1 MFDNGDIKLNKLT
14 NFFSAAATKRPAI
27 TILVVLLL
35 SGFFGYMASQQEEL
49 NTSFGGE
56 LDTPEIKAQTKLGEY
71 FQTSGSQSVFQIILS
86 GDDVLTVDGY
96 LAWQELKQTV
106 AQSEIAPYLVSQPGQ
121 PLIAGFFAPIDFAR
135 TYDYSID
142 INSMND
148 EQFKALYVKANS
160 QMPPEFKA
168 FASALLSESYDE
180 DAVTASAGL
189 AIITVD
195 SAKFVEEYGLEAGA
209 FIEQPR
215 MEVALNNSLSEIQ
228 VGNVKVSG
236 FSFGLLFGDEG
247 EDFQQEIGGLFAQ
260 AFVIILVV
268 LSYIFFMKSKLFSRK
283 PLNILRRLIAISF
296 MAFGIAGVISPLVS
310 DLETPLLSWM
320 MLDDPLLGRMI
331 PLSVFTFGFLLN
343 SRRRSSSDLFLSL
356 GAILLSIGW
365 MTGAGTI
372 LGPGYLD
379 IIGAPNQV
387 SQIAPIILIG
397 LGVDYAIHFNSRY
410 REEIGSGNSIDGATS
425 STLKSVGIALTLA
438 TLATMV
444 GFLTNIVSP
453 LPELKDFGILV
464 SVGIFFAFF
473 LVMTFVPAIR
483 TLLDKRAEKKEKID
497 SEAFTSSGDSVLN
510 KISEASG
517 IIPRKLKIVAIGLL
531 VTVSTY
537 GYISFTNLETI
548 FEFTDFLPEDNPVVK
563 TLDLLSEEFGGG
575 FGETTSV
582 LIEGDDLAT
591 PEIHNAL
598 IASINNLS
606 EKENIV
612 VYAGNVA
619 AESVLSSMGELL
631 TPAAG
636 PPGAPA
642 GPPDVELISSL
653 VGYGVDLMSGA
664 EGLEGLKVKNTSDVK
679 GLYEFLAAK
688 DPEAFLAYIYFDEN
702 NNVTAQQVRITTSA
716 GSLGAAQLRD
726 DIYVA
731 FAPMI
736 NLGIDVAA
744 TNDAIVTQSVS
755 DLISKS
761 QFQSLIFAIL
771 ASMTF
776 LIIYYFLD
784 MRRPFLGVITIMPVI
799 AIVMGTYLGMYYLDI
814 PLNPVT
820 STLSGLAIGI
830 GVPFVI
836 HVTNRFRESL
846 SQGNNPI
853 EAATKTLKTTGGSLF
868 GSAFTTMA
876 GFGILMTS
884 TLKPFQQMGQVVVV
898 ALGFALVASILI
910 LPTMLVFWANYHNKK
925 TAKSL

>member
-1 MFDNGDIKLNKLT
+1 MKVLT
-14 NFFSAAATKRPAI
+14 NFFSSAATKKPLI
-27 TILVVLLL
+27 TILIVILI
-35 SGFFGYMASQQEEL
+35 SGFFGYMAGQGEEL

-56 LDTPEIKAQTKLGEY
+56 LDTPEIKAQSKLGDY

-86 GDDVLTVDGY
+86 GEDVLTVDGY
-96 LAWQELKQTV
+96 LAWEELKNTV
-106 AQSEIAPYLVSQPGQ
+106 SESEIAPYLVSQPGQ
-121 PLIAGFFAPIDFAR
+121 PLVNGFFAPVDFAI
-135 TYDYSID
+135 TFNPMLNVDAIKGMD
-142 INSMND
+142 D
-148 EQFKALYVKANS
+148 AQFKNLYNQANS
-160 QMPPEFKA
+160 QMPAEFKA
-168 FASALLSESYDE
+168 FASALLSQSYDE
-180 DAVTASAGL
+180 DTTTATAGL
-189 AIITVD
+189 AIITID
-195 SAKFVEEYGLEAGA
+195 SNKFVEEYGFSEA
-209 FIEQPR
+209 FVEQPR
-215 MEVALNNSLSEIQ
+215 MEVALNKSLNDIS
-228 VGNVKVSG
+228 VGKVNVSG

-247 EDFQQEIGGLFAQ
+247 DDFQQEIGGLFAQ

-268 LSYIFFMKSKLFSRK
+268 LSYIFFMKGKSFNRK
-283 PLNILRRLIAISF
+283 PLDLLRRLLAASL
-296 MAFGIAGVISPLVS
+296 MAFGLAGVITPLVS
-310 DLETPLLSWM
+310 DLQTPLLDWM
-320 MLDDPLLGRMI
+320 QLDDPLLGRMI
-331 PLSVFTFGFLLN
+331 PLAVFTFGFLLN
-343 SRRRSSSDLFLSL
+343 SRRRASSDLFLSL

-365 MTGAGTI
+365 MQGAGTI

-410 REEIGSGNSIDGATS
+410 REEIGSGNSVNGATS

-453 LPELKDFGILV
+453 LPELRDFGILV

-483 TLLDKRAEKKEKID
+483 TLLDRRAENKSKID
-497 SEAFTSSGDSVLN
+497 SDAFTSSGDSMLN

-517 IIPRKLKIVAIGLL
+517 IIPKKLKVIALALL
-531 VTVSTY
+531 VTVSSY
-537 GYISFTNLETI
+537 GYISFSNLETI
-548 FEFTDFLPEDNPVVK
+548 FEFTDFLPEDNPVVQ

-591 PEIHNAL
+591 PEVHNAL
-598 IASINNLS
+598 IESINNLAD
-606 EKENIV
+606 KENIV

-619 AESVLSSMGELL
+619 AESVIGSLGQMVAPQS
-631 TPAAG
+631 G
-636 PPGAPA
+636 PPGTPA
-642 GPPDVELISSL
+642 GPPDMELIGAL
-653 VGYGVDLMSGA
+653 AGYGVDIMSGKQGIDA
-664 EGLEGLKVKNTSDVK
+664 LNVKNDADVK
-679 GLYEFLAAK
+679 GLYEFLVNK
-688 DPEAFLAYIYFDEN
+688 DAETFLASIYFDEN
-702 NNVTAQQVRITTSA
+702 NVMTAEQVRITTSA

-731 FAPMI
+731 FAPLI
-736 NLGIDVAA
+736 DLGLDVAA

-755 DLISKS
+755 DLISTS

-771 ASMTF
+771 ASMSF

-784 MRRPFLGVITIMPVI
+784 MRRPFLGVITILPVI

-836 HVTNRFRESL
+836 HVTNRFREAL
-846 SQGNNPI
+846 TQNNNPV
-853 EAATKTLKTTGGSLF
+853 EAAISTLRTTGGSLF